1 MKLISAFVTLIL
13 LASVLGQEEPQMD
26 EPEQAIL
33 DKPERIRVPNLKT
46 LWKSNDLVRR
56 ITAETYLSDIVEG
69 DPD

>member
-13 LASVLGQEEPQMD
+13 LLSVLGQEEPQMD
-26 EPEQAIL
+26 EPKQPIL
-33 DKPERIRVPNLKT
+33 DKPERIRMPNLKT

-56 ITAETYLSDIVEG
+56 ITAETYLSDIVQG